1 MSKAFQTPEI
11 LKLFALKQPAQ
22 LRERLS
28 TLQRDHKLG
37 KVTAAAYVAEAVEI
51 LTALKKLG
59 GELSAVRIAV
69 STPSSGG
76 GGADERV
83 VWFSASCDALYS
95 FHFHFPG
102 KGEGGG
108 RSHFKIIQSAS
119 GWVMRFHVPS
129 VA

>member
-51 LTALKKLG
+51 LTVLKKLG

-69 STPSSGG
+69 STHSSGG

-83 VWFSASCDALYS
+83 VWLSASCDVLYS
-95 FHFHFPG
+95 VHFISIPPG
-102 KGEGGG
+102 KGRGEGDLISKLYSQLLGG
-108 RSHFKIIQSAS
+108 
-119 GWVMRFHVPS
+119 
-129 VA
+129 